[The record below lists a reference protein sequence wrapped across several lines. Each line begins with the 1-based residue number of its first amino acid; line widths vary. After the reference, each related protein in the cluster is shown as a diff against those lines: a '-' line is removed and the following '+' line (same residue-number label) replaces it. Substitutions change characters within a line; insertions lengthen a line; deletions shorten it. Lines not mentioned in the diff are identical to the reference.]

1 MTRVSKETPSGPSER
16 PLPILTN
23 TAPAPSPDA
32 QPAHNALQPDST
44 QPARSHAAE
53 TQRRPPA
60 QSQQIH
66 RQRPDDILDEL
77 APEYAAA
84 AQEIIIGSR
93 QQGQCRPRFSPPQQ
107 RTSRAEREA
116 TERLNE
122 ISFARI
128 PQDRQLSLTPI
139 AARPAAAAAAIK
151 SSHGTDAPQRST
163 SAAATAATAA
173 LLSRTC
179 EACYERKDTCSGTSS
194 QCGNCKLF
202 NLPGCDYSR
211 SLPTLAAR
219 LQPAWQFPSSS
230 SAGNGKLHP
239 HPHTHVV
246 PAAHGFA
253 FEVAAGTR
261 FRVIDLHGAQVVDFM
276 AWVAPYT
283 PSSPTAQHLSM
294 SYTRHALG
302 GSAPPQVG
310 ECLFSN
316 ADAPMFRLTAD
327 SVKTHDML
335 FMACNPGF
343 YARRRARQGHTAGA
357 AEAENQHRS
366 CATNV
371 AEAMA
376 PWGMR
381 SWHQVTDPFNIFQN
395 TPYYSLKALGCSRA
409 DDYVEFEAL
418 VDAVCAVSSCPYDG
432 DGFNGGK
439 VTDVAVVTG
448 I

>member
-1 MTRVSKETPSGPSER
+1 MTRVSKETPLGPSDR
-16 PLPILTN
+16 HLPIVTN
-23 TAPAPSPDA
+23 TGPGLKTDG
-32 QPAHNALQPDST
+32 QPAHKAPQPDST
-44 QPARSHAAE
+44 QTARSQAAE
-53 TQRRPPA
+53 TQRQPPA
-60 QSQQIH
+60 QSQQMH
-66 RQRPDDILDEL
+66 RQIPDDILDEL

-84 AQEIIIGSR
+84 AREIISSL
-93 QQGQCRPRFSPPQQ
+93 QLGQYHHPRISPPRQ
-107 RTSRAEREA
+107 RISREEREA
-116 TERLNE
+116 TEHLNE
-122 ISFARI
+122 VRFARME
-128 PQDRQLSLTPI
+128 QERQLSLTPT
-139 AARPAAAAAAIK
+139 AARPSPAASK
-151 SSHGTDAPQRST
+151 SFHGTEAPQKVP
-163 SAAATAATAA
+163 SAAATFHF
-173 LLSRTC
+173 RTC
-179 EACYERKDTCSGTSS
+179 EACYEREDACSGTSP
-194 QCGNCKLF
+194 QCSNCKLF
-202 NLPGCDYSR
+202 DLPRCDYSR
-211 SLPTLAAR
+211 NLPTLAAR

-230 SAGNGKLHP
+230 SSGSKP
-239 HPHTHVV
+239 HPHTHIV

-261 FRVIDLHGAQVVDFM
+261 FRVIDLHGEQVVDFM
-276 AWVAPYT
+276 AWVAPYK
-283 PSSPTAQHLSM
+283 PSSATAQHLSM

-302 GSAPPQVG
+302 GSAPPAVG
-310 ECLFSN
+310 ECLYSN

-343 YARRRARQGHTAGA
+343 YARRAREGHVD
-357 AEAENQHRS
+357 AEGGQHRS

-448 I
+448 IVKP